1 MKKSNTFLFALLAFF
16 LYNCGKGEKNN
27 LETEINPVLEKIE
40 KPVSDTTDEPIIKN
54 DSLVKID
61 TLGAIE
67 KNVPEKITQ
76 KKVALS
82 VNKPEIATKKEETI
96 AGFVQFRKML
106 SDCKIGEVITQKELI
121 QNHNLP
127 KDGVQLIKSITKIT
141 ENEIVV
147 KWNST
152 WLVEKVSSAKFTD
165 GQMKMKFEDNKMYTS
180 GNAIGI
186 KHNKKIYT
194 DLIIIGSSAYIPTVK
209 GYHWQIGK

>member
-1 MKKSNTFLFALLAFF
+1 MKKINTFLFVLLAFC
-16 LYNCGKGEKNN
+16 LYNCGKGEKNTPEN
-27 LETEINPVLEKIE
+27 EINRIIE
-40 KPVSDTTDEPIIKN
+40 KPIADT
-54 DSLVKID
+54 
-61 TLGAIE
+61 
-67 KNVPEKITQ
+67 
-76 KKVALS
+76 
-82 VNKPEIATKKEETI
+82 VNKPIINDTIVKKDTLSTNKKMVPKKSIEKKAAISENKLEIVTNKNETI

-127 KDGVQLIKSITKIT
+127 KDGVKLIKSITKIT
-141 ENEIVV
+141 ENEIAV

-186 KHNKKIYT
+186 KHNKEIYT